1 MSLVNANGKP
11 LTGGGKPSAHLQTGT
26 FAGCKC
32 MICRPFLK
40 RQSLL
45 RTLIHADNHAL
56 LVLHI
61 VDVALKLLIQDPA
74 VGNHNDAVEHTS
86 LFASCNVG

>member
-1 MSLVNANGKP
+1 
-11 LTGGGKPSAHLQTGT
+11 
-26 FAGCKC
+26 
-32 MICRPFLK
+32 
-40 RQSLL
+40 
-45 RTLIHADNHAL
+45 
-56 LVLHI
+56 VLHI